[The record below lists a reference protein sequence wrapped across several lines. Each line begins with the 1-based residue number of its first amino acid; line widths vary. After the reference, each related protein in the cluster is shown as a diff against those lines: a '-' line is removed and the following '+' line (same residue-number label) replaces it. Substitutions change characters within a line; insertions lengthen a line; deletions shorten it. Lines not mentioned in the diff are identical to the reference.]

1 MLSSRRASRW
11 SVHNGT
17 LLVHQT
23 NNGRDVHVHI
33 PSNVWEQSSIL
44 VDLIESLGDE
54 SVSQSFTLALP
65 TEWVRAWMTFY
76 SKKEE
81 AFASGS
87 IPDLVHSLLVRL
99 YSVHEAPIVLSRR
112 TLCPHIYPQILER
125 LQVADFLAIESQVQD
140 VISAIAARLCTAE
153 QGYDSCS
160 GSRPGEVLF
169 SFLSP
174 QTSIATWVVDGSL

>member
-23 NNGRDVHVHI
+23 NNEPDVHVHI

-44 VDLIESLGDE
+44 VDLIESLDDE

-65 TEWVRAWMTFY
+65 TEWVRAWMSFY

-87 IPDLVHSLLVRL
+87 IPDLIHSLSVRL
-99 YSVHEAPIVLSRR
+99 CSVHEVPIVHTRR
-112 TLCPHIYPQILER
+112 SPCPHICPPIHEP
-125 LQVADFLAIESQVQD
+125 LQVADFLAIESQVQEL
-140 VISAIAARLCTAE
+140 ISAIAARLFTAE
-153 QGYDSCS
+153 QDGDTCS